1 MKRALA
7 LVFLIGFAGCQR
19 AESPSP
25 PTSTD
30 AAAQVDAVAAPAST
44 PQAASGEGS
53 RGGGQA
59 ATAEQAAQGRATVPA
74 SGMAPTTPMLAYS
87 YNYQI
92 QAASDRARALMVR
105 HQQACVAAGPLNC
118 QVISSNQ
125 SRTDED
131 QFNGEL
137 QMRAAPQWLDRFR
150 GGLDG
155 DAASVGGRVVSARTD
170 SEDLTRQ
177 IVDTDAALRA
187 QTTLRTRLEQ
197 LLATRQGELSDLLEV
212 ERELARVQ
220 TEIDSTQ
227 SELAV
232 MRTRVATSTVTML
245 YGSQGVL
252 ARPGVFQPVTDAVN
266 SSLHLVA
273 LSIGILISLVSGLL
287 VPVAVIIAVVWLIR
301 RIWPGLGRRKSAVP
315 APSATPPD
323 AA

>member
-1 MKRALA
+1 MKRVLA
-7 LVFLIGFAGCQR
+7 LVFLIGIAGCQR
-19 AESPSP
+19 GEPPTP
-25 PTSTD
+25 PTST
-30 AAAQVDAVAAPAST
+30 AAPTDAVSAPAST
-44 PQAASGEGS
+44 PQGATSET
-53 RGGGQA
+53 RGGEA
-59 ATAEQAAQGRATVPA
+59 APADQAAQGHAAQGATPA
-74 SGMAPTTPMLAYS
+74 NGMAPTTPMLAYS

-105 HQQACVAAGPLNC
+105 HQQACTAAGPLNC

-125 SRTDED
+125 SRSDED

-137 QMRAAPQWLDRFR
+137 QMRATPQWLDHFR

-197 LLATRQGELSDLLEV
+197 LLATRQGELSELLEV

-287 VPVAVIIAVVWLIR
+287 VPVAVIIGLIWLIR
-301 RIWPGLGRRKSAVP
+301 RLWPSLGRRG
-315 APSATPPD
+315 APVVTPPPSPPD
-323 AA
+323 AL